1 MRHAQK
7 ERGVNKMFDYT
18 SLIEQVRRLLGD
30 NKQFT
35 YEESMMQNTSYYI
48 TLANEGDIQIED
60 GAVIIGDEQISSDN
74 YSLNGNI
81 IKFNEPIE
89 AGSSVSI
96 EYTFSKY
103 SDSEI
108 LEYIG
113 DTIKNYISALTNTD
127 YLFGD
132 GTSTDYNITQNER
145 SLFVH
150 GTVLNIIGVNLLDV
164 AGDSI
169 KIKDDDTM
177 IDTSVASRDAGDSYQ
192 KVYERFMHLLKTVRT
207 NTFQGVVMYGD

>member
-1 MRHAQK
+1 
-7 ERGVNKMFDYT
+7 MFDYT

>member
-1 MRHAQK
+1 
-7 ERGVNKMFDYT
+7 MFDY
-18 SLIEQVRRLLGD
+18 SLLVPQVRRLLGD
-30 NKQFT
+30 KKEFT
-35 YEESMMQNTSYYI
+35 FEESTMQNTSFYI
-48 TLANEGDIQIED
+48 TLANEGNIEISD
-60 GAVIIGDEQISSDN
+60 GGIMVNDEQVGS
-74 YSLNGNI
+74 YAYTLNGNI
-81 IKFNEPIE
+81 IKFNEQIE
-89 AGSSVSI
+89 VGSNVSI

-132 GTSTDYNITQNER
+132 GTSTDYNITQNES

>member
-1 MRHAQK
+1 
-7 ERGVNKMFDYT
+7 MFDYT

-74 YSLNGNI
+74 YSLKGNI

>member
-1 MRHAQK
+1 
-7 ERGVNKMFDYT
+7 MFDYT

-132 GTSTDYNITQNER
+132 GTSTDYNITQNES